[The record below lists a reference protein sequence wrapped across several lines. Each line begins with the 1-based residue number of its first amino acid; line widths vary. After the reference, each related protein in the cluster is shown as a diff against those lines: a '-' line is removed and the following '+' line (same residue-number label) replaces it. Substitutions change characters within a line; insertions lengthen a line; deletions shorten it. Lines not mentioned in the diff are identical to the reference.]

1 MQYRICTIYQILVT
15 KTKKKMSNVI
25 GVSAGVWNSGSK
37 VYPNPEFANA
47 SGELFWK
54 EGVSI
59 RTIYRTLGT
68 TWSQGYKRRPIY
80 QALKKNFGLS
90 DLQINTYW
98 TEYRNRG
105 NSDINKFTGFVENQI
120 KLKQREIERE
130 NEILA
135 EIQEEEKNEIIRDI
149 EVVTS
154 TVGAT
159 TPDPKDVSSNKTA
172 PQLKS
177 PNYLLYGG
185 IGLAVII
192 GGFILIKKIK

>member
-1 MQYRICTIYQILVT
+1 M
-15 KTKKKMSNVI
+15 KKKMSNVI

-37 VYPNPEFANA
+37 VYPNPEFSNA
-47 SGELFWK
+47 SGQPFWK
-54 EGVSI
+54 EGLSV

-68 TWSQGYKRRPIY
+68 TWSQAYKRRPIY
-80 QALKKNFGLS
+80 EALKKNFGLS

-98 TEYRNRG
+98 TEYQNRG
-105 NSDINKFTGFVENQI
+105 NSDINAFTGFVENQI
-120 KLKQREIERE
+120 KLKKREIERE
-130 NEILA
+130 NQILA
-135 EIQEEEKNEIIRDI
+135 EIKEEEKNEIIRDI

-172 PQLKS
+172 PQPK
-177 PNYLLYGG
+177 PTNYLLYGG

>member
-1 MQYRICTIYQILVT
+1 
-15 KTKKKMSNVI
+15 MSNVI

-37 VYPNPEFANA
+37 VYPNPEFSNA
-47 SGELFWK
+47 SGQPFWK
-54 EGVSI
+54 EGLSV

-68 TWSQGYKRRPIY
+68 TWSQAYKRRPIY
-80 QALKKNFGLS
+80 EALKKNFGLS

-98 TEYRNRG
+98 TEYQNRG
-105 NSDINKFTGFVENQI
+105 NDDINKFTGFVENQI
-120 KLKQREIERE
+120 KLKAREIERE

-135 EIQEEEKNEIIRDI
+135 EIKEEEKNEIIRDI
-149 EVVTS
+149 EVE
-154 TVGAT
+154 T
-159 TPDPKDVSSNKTA
+159 TPVVATPSEPREASSNKTSSLPKA
-172 PQLKS
+172 